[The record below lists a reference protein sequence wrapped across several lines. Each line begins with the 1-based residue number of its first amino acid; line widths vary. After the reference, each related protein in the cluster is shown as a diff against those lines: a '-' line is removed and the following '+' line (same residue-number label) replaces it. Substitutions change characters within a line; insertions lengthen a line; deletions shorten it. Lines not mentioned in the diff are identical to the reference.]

1 MYFDGGGQPGHAA
14 AWDDDRLNAETWDFF
29 RGTRATLE
37 GSWVR
42 PREVGFPDFQDEI
55 APLVTACLRRQ
66 IDDDTLI
73 RALDSATARH
83 LAPPEDRRVEEVAGA
98 HR

>member
-37 GSWVR
+37 GAWVR

-55 APLVTACLRRQ
+55 APLVTACL
-66 IDDDTLI
+66 
-73 RALDSATARH
+73 AA
-83 LAPPEDRRVEEVAGA
+83 DRR
-98 HR
+98 